1 MALSGRL
8 SNPSARSSTP
18 SRMTAPPSKSVSR
31 SATPTRRPSTPSR
44 GAPVPRSATPTR
56 RPSSTS
62 GGVSVPRSAT
72 PTRRPSTP
80 SNVSSVSAPL
90 SRSSSVSKSGPATTR
105 NPVPSRGSSPTVKS
119 RPWKLLEMPGFSL
132 EAPPNLRTSLPE
144 RPVSAS
150 RGRPQAPNAR
160 SSVECGSNGRPRRQ
174 SCSPSR
180 GRAPNSGIHS
190 YGSSVHAVSQANPA
204 LAGTKMVDR
213 VNMRRLAP
221 PKQDDM
227 RTRNNPV
234 GKSSPLLGSNFGR
247 SLSGKSLD
255 MAMRHM

>member
-1 MALSGRL
+1 
-8 SNPSARSSTP
+8 
-18 SRMTAPPSKSVSR
+18 MTAPPSKSVSR

-72 PTRRPSTP
+72 PTRRTSTP

-190 YGSSVHAVSQANPA
+190 YGSSVHA
-204 LAGTKMVDR
+204 
-213 VNMRRLAP
+213 
-221 PKQDDM
+221 QDDM

-247 SLSGKSLD
+247 PLSGKSLD
-255 MAMRHM
+255 MAMRHMVSNPFLSYATISFSCILHYQF